1 MPTISRAESGEMEA
15 LVNFRDESGILA
27 WDDGKRREEIF
38 NGIGRSLCDSTFD
51 DDPKPQTDATD
62 MRAAMHSHGAP

>member
-1 MPTISRAESGEMEA
+1 MEA

-38 NGIGRSLCDSTFD
+38 NWMGPSLSDSTFD
-51 DDPKPQTDATD
+51 DDPKHQMAT
-62 MRAAMHSHGAP
+62 MQSHGAPK